1 LQFDSKWK
9 DWWIGRNI
17 SNLQDYAVVFAVP
30 TMRRERDL
38 EFPNGGLVVR
48 ALVFAAINV
57 SQVGGDADK
66 TDFG

>member
-1 LQFDSKWK
+1 M
-9 DWWIGRNI
+9 
-17 SNLQDYAVVFAVP
+17 VFAVP